1 MGKIL
6 AVVAVIVVAVGGY
19 MFFGNKDTAD
29 TTKQEAK
36 QTPVAKTT
44 GPVKEFTTTAYYDES
59 GTWYSLKEMRVKQ
72 GDTVRIKATNT
83 KGMHDLTLDEFGIKQ
98 ELSLNKEVI
107 IEFTADKTGEFT
119 YYCSKPGHRAKGQFG
134 KLIVE

>member
-6 AVVAVIVVAVGGY
+6 GIVAVIVVAVGGY
-19 MFFGNKDTAD
+19 MLFGNKDTAD

-44 GPVKEFTTTAYYDES
+44 GPLKEFTTTAYYDES
-59 GTWYSLKEMRVKQ
+59 GVWYSLKEMRVKQ

-83 KGMHDLTLDEFGIKQ
+83 KGMHDITLDEFGIKQ